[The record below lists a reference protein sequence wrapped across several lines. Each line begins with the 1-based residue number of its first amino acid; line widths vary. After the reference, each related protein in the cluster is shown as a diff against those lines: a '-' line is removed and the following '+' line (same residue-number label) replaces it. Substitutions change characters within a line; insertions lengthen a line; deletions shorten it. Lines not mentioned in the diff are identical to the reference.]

1 VIEKNYILAL
11 DQGTT
16 STRAI
21 IFDDSGSQII
31 TYQKEL
37 KQIFPQ
43 LDWVEQDPEDIW
55 NATVEVIRKTLSDC
69 ADLGLKVNTIGIT
82 NQRETTVLWDKK
94 TGEPIYNAIVWQDQ
108 RTSKAC
114 ENLSNS
120 DNEKLVSKKTGLT
133 INPYFSASKISWI
146 LDNVSGARK
155 NAEAGRLAF
164 GTIDSFLLWRL
175 TDDKVHLT
183 DATNASRT
191 LLFNIHNQK
200 WDEDL
205 LSLWRIP
212 VSILPEVR
220 DSTSFFGTTKSGL
233 FDCQIKINS
242 MVGDQQAAAIGQA
255 CIKYGAIKATYGTGC
270 FLLMNTGEK
279 PKISKKGLLTTLAYR
294 INGKP
299 TYSIEGSIFSAGA
312 TIQWLRDGLKLIGS
326 ASESEELAKSISSNK
341 GIYIVPAFTGLGAP
355 YWNSVARGAIFG
367 LTLETG
373 RAEIARA
380 SLEAVTYQSYDII
393 KAMEDDLGQPLQ
405 SLQIDGGMT
414 ENDWFV
420 QYLSNILSIK
430 VARPRILET
439 TALGAAFL
447 AGLDSG
453 LYSKLEDI
461 ENLRKKDRLFYPS
474 IDETERLKLLA
485 DWKDAVQKL
494 TMFKPLQNKNLN
506 KE

>member
-1 VIEKNYILAL
+1 
-11 DQGTT
+11 
-16 STRAI
+16 
-21 IFDDSGSQII
+21 
-31 TYQKEL
+31 
-37 KQIFPQ
+37 
-43 LDWVEQDPEDIW
+43 
-55 NATVEVIRKTLSDC
+55 
-69 ADLGLKVNTIGIT
+69 
-82 NQRETTVLWDKK
+82 
-94 TGEPIYNAIVWQDQ
+94 
-108 RTSKAC
+108 
-114 ENLSNS
+114 
-120 DNEKLVSKKTGLT
+120 
-133 INPYFSASKISWI
+133 
-146 LDNVSGARK
+146 
-155 NAEAGRLAF
+155 
-164 GTIDSFLLWRL
+164 
-175 TDDKVHLT
+175 
-183 DATNASRT
+183 
-191 LLFNIHNQK
+191 
-200 WDEDL
+200 
-205 LSLWRIP
+205 
-212 VSILPEVR
+212 
-220 DSTSFFGTTKSGL
+220 
-233 FDCQIKINS
+233 
-242 MVGDQQAAAIGQA
+242 M
-255 CIKYGAIKATYGTGC
+255 
-270 FLLMNTGEK
+270 
-279 PKISKKGLLTTLAYR
+279 
-294 INGKP
+294 
-299 TYSIEGSIFSAGA
+299 
-312 TIQWLRDGLKLIGS
+312 
-326 ASESEELAKSISSNK
+326 
-341 GIYIVPAFTGLGAP
+341 GAP